1 MPLDTHLQRRHDI
14 QQRYASSLPQSRRDR
29 LIPEAHLAATLYGV
43 CGGAGARAW
52 SGSVVADGI
61 LPIARYFVREG
72 VENVSNLPGSRP
84 QKVDAPRVRA
94 TAEQGN
100 CNFYLL
106 VIRQGSGAALG
117 RLKALGI
124 RAHDAHRPR
133 YGSGQLGDQGAG
145 PGRVLFGGPARLE
158 RKAEKGVQVR
168 GFTVAM
174 TGDGVNNAPV
184 FTQARE

>member
-72 VENVSNLPGSRP
+72 VGNIPQPPGIPPKKP
-84 QKVDAPRVRA
+84 QKVDALRARA
-94 TAEQGN
+94 TAEQG
-100 CNFYLL
+100 
-106 VIRQGSGAALG
+106 
-117 RLKALGI
+117 RL
-124 RAHDAHRPR
+124 
-133 YGSGQLGDQGAG
+133 
-145 PGRVLFGGPARLE
+145 
-158 RKAEKGVQVR
+158 
-168 GFTVAM
+168 
-174 TGDGVNNAPV
+174 
-184 FTQARE
+184 